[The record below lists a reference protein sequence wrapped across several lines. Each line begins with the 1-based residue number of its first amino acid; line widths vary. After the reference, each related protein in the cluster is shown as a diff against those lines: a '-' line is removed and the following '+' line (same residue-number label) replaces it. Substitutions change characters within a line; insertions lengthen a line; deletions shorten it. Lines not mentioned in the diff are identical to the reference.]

1 MKNGREE
8 RREGSKR
15 RRKERRER
23 GSKDGSGGGHVANRN
38 GRGGVGDPS
47 IGDRDDCAP
56 KKTTVL
62 MVTGRGDGDV
72 SSGDDEPDG
81 GGNDDERGAGDTIC
95 AGSDLVYTDGD
106 ENPKLIQTIRLSKR
120 GLRPCV

>member
-23 GSKDGSGGGHVANRN
+23 GRKDGSGGGHVANRN

-47 IGDRDDCAP
+47 IGDRDDCAL

-72 SSGDDEPDG
+72 NSADDERDG
-81 GGNDDERGAGDTIC
+81 GGNDDERCWGYYLC
-95 AGSDLVYTDGD
+95 W
-106 ENPKLIQTIRLSKR
+106 Q
-120 GLRPCV
+120 RPCLH